1 MRKKKDRKAMS
12 EALTRKAVET
22 GKLPSSALKEFE
34 PPPPK
39 PKKKKLWRAKIRRM
53 TMSME
58 ETTIEFWTDA
68 KLPTDDVFEALNDF
82 DNELQNNPDSTIV
95 KALEKMDWDF
105 ISKNGEGAST
115 AYSISKQADGVQL
128 AGRKFDEVMTEEE
141 QEILEGT
148 KNIILG

>member
-1 MRKKKDRKAMS
+1 MRKKKDKKAMS
-12 EALTRKAVET
+12 EALIRKAVEE
-22 GKLPSSALKEFE
+22 GMLPSSSLKEFE

-82 DNELQNNPDSTIV
+82 DNDLQKNPDSKVV
-95 KALEKMDWDF
+95 KALEKMDWKESVD
-105 ISKNGEGAST
+105 SNTSYST
-115 AYSISKQADGVQL
+115 SKQADGVQL
-128 AGRKFDEVMTEEE
+128 AGREFDEVMTEEE
-141 QEILEGT
+141 QKILEGT
-148 KNIILG
+148 KDIILKGNK

>member
-53 TMSME
+53 TMAME
-58 ETTIEFWTDA
+58 ETTIDFWTDA
-68 KLPTDDVFEALNDF
+68 KLPFDDVFEALNDF

-95 KALEKMDWDF
+95 KALEKMDWKESVD
-105 ISKNGEGAST
+105 SNTSYST
-115 AYSISKQADGVQL
+115 SKQADGVQL
-128 AGRKFDEVMTEEE
+128 AGREFDEVMTEEE
-141 QEILEGT
+141 QKILEGT
-148 KNIILG
+148 KDIILKGNK